1 MGTTTAEQ
9 KGEISTQTAKI
20 FRDDMDEDDEYYDE
34 DDPDRAFK
42 KDMSDMEVT
51 GLDKFLARVTPKLF
65 QILEANAKSHTFDTY
80 DVAWEDEV
88 EETVMIHKLDT
99 DYDFTEANN
108 ATQKTL

>member
-1 MGTTTAEQ
+1 ME
-9 KGEISTQTAKI
+9 
-20 FRDDMDEDDEYYDE
+20 EDDEYYDE

-42 KDMSDMEVT
+42 KDMSDMEVV

-65 QILEANAKSHTFDTY
+65 QILEANAKSHIFDAY

-99 DYDFTEANN
+99 DFDFVEVNN
-108 ATQKTL
+108 ATQKTLQKLKESEKSTA